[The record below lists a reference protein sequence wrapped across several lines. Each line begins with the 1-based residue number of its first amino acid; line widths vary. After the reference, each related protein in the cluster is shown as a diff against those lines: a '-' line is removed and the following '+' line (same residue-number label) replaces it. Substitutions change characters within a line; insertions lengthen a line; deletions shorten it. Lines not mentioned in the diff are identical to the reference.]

1 MLISIAVITLLF
13 SAFFS
18 GVEIAFIS
26 ANKLKLELDKN
37 SGKFPSNI
45 IAYFSKNES
54 DFITTMLVGNN
65 IALVVYGIVMTQI
78 LTPPIAEYLHSDA
91 ALLLAQT
98 IITTLI
104 VLVTAEFLPK
114 AIFRIYPN
122 QILSF
127 FSIPIWLFFVFFRPV
142 ALLML
147 YLSKVVLKY
156 LLGQNIEE
164 GKQVFGKT
172 DLDEYLSNVKSAEGV
187 EDSRVEVEM
196 LQNVL
201 DLTDKKLRE
210 CMIPRTEIVAM
221 DILSSIKEI
230 KDKFI
235 ATKLSKIL
243 IFKGNIDKVIGYIHS
258 SDLFRNPKNVRSIL
272 LPIPFVPE
280 SMSAMQLLNQFIES
294 NKGIALVVDEF
305 GGTSGMLT
313 IEDVTEEIV
322 GEIVDEHDVEEI
334 TDKQLE
340 KNQYQLFARL
350 DIELVNKKYDLDLPE
365 SDEYETIAGLIL
377 HHLEEIPKKDD
388 VISLEEFRFT
398 VIKVNDTAIQEVQLE
413 VVTR

>member
-1 MLISIAVITLLF
+1 MLISLAAVTLFF

-26 ANKLKLELDKN
+26 ANKLKLELDKKI
-37 SGKFPSNI
+37 GKFPANI

-65 IALVVYGIVMTQI
+65 ISLVVYGIVMTQI
-78 LTPPIAEYLHSDA
+78 LTPPIADYLHSDV
-91 ALLLAQT
+91 ALLFVQT

-122 QILSF
+122 QILRA
-127 FSIPIWLFFVFFRPV
+127 FSLPIWLFFVLFRPV

-156 LLGQNIEE
+156 LLGQKMEE

-210 CMIPRTEIVAM
+210 CMIPRTDIIAM
-221 DILSSIKEI
+221 DMLAPIEEI

-243 IFKGNIDKVIGYIHS
+243 IYKGNIDKVIGYVHS

-280 SMSAMQLLNQFIES
+280 SMSAMQLLTQFIDS

-322 GEIVDEHDVEEI
+322 GEIVDEHDVEEK
-334 TDKQLE
+334 TDKQLSE
-340 KNQYQLFARL
+340 NRFQLSARL
-350 DIELVNKKYDLDLPE
+350 DIDQMNKKYNLTLPE

-377 HHLEEIPKKDD
+377 HHLAEIPKKDD
-388 VISLEEFRFT
+388 VISLEEYRFT
-398 VIKVNDTAIQEVQLE
+398 IIKVNDTAIQEVQLE
-413 VVTR
+413 VLTR

>member
-1 MLISIAVITLLF
+1 
-13 SAFFS
+13 
-18 GVEIAFIS
+18 
-26 ANKLKLELDKN
+26 
-37 SGKFPSNI
+37 
-45 IAYFSKNES
+45 
-54 DFITTMLVGNN
+54 
-65 IALVVYGIVMTQI
+65 
-78 LTPPIAEYLHSDA
+78 
-91 ALLLAQT
+91 
-98 IITTLI
+98 
-104 VLVTAEFLPK
+104 
-114 AIFRIYPN
+114 
-122 QILSF
+122 
-127 FSIPIWLFFVFFRPV
+127 
-142 ALLML
+142 
-147 YLSKVVLKY
+147 
-156 LLGQNIEE
+156 
-164 GKQVFGKT
+164 
-172 DLDEYLSNVKSAEGV
+172 
-187 EDSRVEVEM
+187 
-196 LQNVL
+196 
-201 DLTDKKLRE
+201 
-210 CMIPRTEIVAM
+210 M
-221 DILSSIKEI
+221 DILSSIQEI

>member
-1 MLISIAVITLLF
+1 MLIPIAIITLLL

-26 ANKLKLELDKN
+26 ANKLQLELDKN
-37 SGKFPSNI
+37 SGKFPANI
-45 IAYFSKNES
+45 ITYFSRNES

-65 IALVVYGIVMTQI
+65 TALVVYGIVMTQI
-78 LTPPIAEYLHSDA
+78 LTPKIAIYLSSGI

-122 QILSF
+122 QMLRI
-127 FSIPIWLFFVFFRPV
+127 FSLPIWLFFVLFRPV

-147 YLSKVVLKY
+147 YLSKVVLRY
-156 LLGQNIEE
+156 VLGQKMEE

-187 EDSRVEVEM
+187 EDNRVEVEM

-221 DILSSIKEI
+221 DILSPIQDI

-243 IFKGNIDKVIGYIHS
+243 IFKDNIDKVIGYVHS

-280 SMSAMQLLNQFIES
+280 SMSAMQLLTQFIES
-294 NKGIALVVDEF
+294 NKGVALVVDEF

-334 TDKQLE
+334 TDKQLS
-340 KNQYQLFARL
+340 KNKYQLFARL
-350 DIELVNKKYDLDLPE
+350 DVEVVNKKYNLNLPE

-377 HHLEEIPKKDD
+377 HHLEEIPKK
-388 VISLEEFRFT
+388 EE
-398 VIKVNDTAIQEVQLE
+398 VIKLEDYHFTIIKVKHTAIQEVQLE

>member
-1 MLISIAVITLLF
+1 MLLSVAIITLLF

-37 SGKFPSNI
+37 SGKFPANI

-65 IALVVYGIVMTQI
+65 IALVIYGIMMTQI
-78 LTPPIAEYLHSDA
+78 LTPKFTAYLHSDFV
-91 ALLLAQT
+91 LLLVQT

-104 VLVTAEFLPK
+104 VLVTGEFLPK

-122 QILSF
+122 QILRI
-127 FSIPIWLFFVFFRPV
+127 FSIPIWLFFVLFRPV

-156 LLGQNIEE
+156 LLNQKIED
-164 GKQVFGKT
+164 GRQVFGKT
-172 DLDEYLSNVKSAEGV
+172 DLDEYLNNVKSADGDE
-187 EDSRVEVEM
+187 ENRVEVEM

-221 DILSSIKEI
+221 DILAPI
-230 KDKFI
+230 KDIKDEFI

-243 IFKGNIDKVIGYIHS
+243 IYKENNDKVIGYIHS
-258 SDLFRNPKNVRSIL
+258 SDLFRNPKNIRSIL

-280 SMSAMQLLNQFIES
+280 SMSVMQLLTQFIEN

-334 TDKQLE
+334 TDNQLA
-340 KNQYQLFARL
+340 KNKYHLFARL
-350 DIELVNKKYDLDLPE
+350 DVEMVNKKYALNLPE

-388 VISLEEFRFT
+388 VIELEEFQFAI
-398 VIKVNDTAIQEVQLE
+398 IKVNDTAIQEVELK
-413 VVTR
+413 VITR